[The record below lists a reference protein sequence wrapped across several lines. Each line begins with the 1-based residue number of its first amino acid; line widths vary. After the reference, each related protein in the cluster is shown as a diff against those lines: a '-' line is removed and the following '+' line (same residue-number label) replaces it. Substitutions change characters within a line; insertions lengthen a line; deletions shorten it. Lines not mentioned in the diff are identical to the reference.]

1 MLDIASPAAAAS
13 PVASTGSERKGA
25 LLTRFGPIT
34 VDPARMIRI
43 PHGLFGFGHRT
54 RFVLADLPER
64 DVPFKLLQSVDDP
77 ALGFLV
83 LPLIGDEPV
92 RRRDLEV
99 AARQS
104 GIAPEALIGL
114 AIVTLRATPGDI
126 RCTVNL
132 KAPILI
138 DGERRLGTQH
148 VLARDDYDVRHPL
161 RLDDAKAA

>member
-1 MLDIASPAAAAS
+1 MLQVASPAAVSS
-13 PVASTGSERKGA
+13 PAPSACSAPRDA
-25 LLTRFGPIT
+25 LLTRFGPIV
-34 VDPARMIRI
+34 VDPARTIRI
-43 PHGLFGFGHRT
+43 PQGLFGFGHRT

-83 LPLIGDEPV
+83 LPLVGDAPV
-92 RRRDLEV
+92 RRRDLEL

-114 AIVTLRATPGDI
+114 AIVTLRATPGDL
-126 RCTVNL
+126 RCTLNL

-138 DGERRLGTQH
+138 DSERRLGMQH
-148 VLARDDYDVRHPL
+148 VLAKDDYDVRHPL
-161 RLDDAKAA
+161 RLDGAEAA